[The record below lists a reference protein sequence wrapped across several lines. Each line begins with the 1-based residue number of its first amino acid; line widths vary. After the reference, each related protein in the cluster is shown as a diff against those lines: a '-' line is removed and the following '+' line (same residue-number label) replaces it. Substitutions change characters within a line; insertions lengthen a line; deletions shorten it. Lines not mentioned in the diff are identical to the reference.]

1 MAAAVM
7 VSISSESHFSQSYG
21 SFSRT
26 LWLFMAFSNTDIRS
40 CHRETT
46 TRQHLAARE
55 ECTAA
60 HAKSA
65 NLIVRLG
72 EIVQSQDM
80 IQESAELGGKVLE
93 HEVMVIRLF

>member
-1 MAAAVM
+1 M
-7 VSISSESHFSQSYG
+7 VSMSSESHFSQSYG
-21 SFSRT
+21 SFSST

-46 TRQHLAARE
+46 GVSIWQQERNAQR
-55 ECTAA
+55 A
-60 HAKSA
+60 HAKYA

-80 IQESAELGGKVLE
+80 IQERAELRGKVFE
-93 HEVMVIRLF
+93 HEMMVIRLF